1 MSSNTTDR
9 SGPRV
14 GCYAVGDLDDSF
26 VRATLTH
33 WHVALPVGEYTGTLR
48 QPIMSVDVKRPV
60 KINMIKI
67 NLSGAAEDGKPQQG
81 VEWSNLA
88 FRT

>member
-1 MSSNTTDR
+1 
-9 SGPRV
+9 
-14 GCYAVGDLDDSF
+14 
-26 VRATLTH
+26 
-33 WHVALPVGEYTGTLR
+33 
-48 QPIMSVDVKRPV
+48 MSVEVRRPV

-67 NLSGAAEDGKPQQG
+67 NLSGAAEDGKPQEG